1 MSLSFEL
8 PEFGARRDAI
18 MTDKTGHMDRPGAG
32 PSTVNLVN
40 PVTRMPS
47 NLYHHLNPATEKH
60 EIVKGN
66 CPGVADEVL
75 AEFDT
80 HEGAK
85 RWFLNFCQ
93 RNV

>member
-1 MSLSFEL
+1 
-8 PEFGARRDAI
+8 
-18 MTDKTGHMDRPGAG
+18 MTNKTGHMDRPGAG
-32 PSTVNLVN
+32 PTTENLVN

-47 NLYHHLNPATEKH
+47 NLYYHLNPTTGKH

-66 CPGVADEVL
+66 SPGVADEVL

-80 HEGAK
+80 LEDTK

>member
-1 MSLSFEL
+1 
-8 PEFGARRDAI
+8 
-18 MTDKTGHMDRPGAG
+18 MTNKTGHMDRPGAC
-32 PSTVNLVN
+32 PTTENLVN

-47 NLYHHLNPATEKH
+47 NLYYHLNPTTGKH

-66 CPGVADEVL
+66 SPGVADEVL

-80 HEGAK
+80 LEDTK